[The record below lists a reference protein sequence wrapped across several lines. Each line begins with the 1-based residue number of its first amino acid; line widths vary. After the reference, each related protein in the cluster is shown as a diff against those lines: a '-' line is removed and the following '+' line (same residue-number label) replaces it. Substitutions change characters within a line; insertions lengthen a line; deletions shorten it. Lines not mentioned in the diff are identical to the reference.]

1 MANKFD
7 TSKLGGNQIWQIEM
21 SDKQKWQN
29 NSANLWQI
37 KEKEVLKSG
46 SGNIQAYYLR
56 KKLFPVHH
64 WY

>member
-1 MANKFD
+1 M
-7 TSKLGGNQIWQIEM
+7 SGEQIWQIKM

-37 KEKEVLKSG
+37 KEKEVLKRG
-46 SGNIQAYYLR
+46 SGNIQAYYR
-56 KKLFPVHH
+56 IKKLFPVHH